1 LFFSARLVVRI
12 SMARFAPAYI
22 RFDPAAA
29 AALDEP
35 RLIEDS
41 GPARRVGQIV
51 SPMLG
56 VLGLRLVRVKIS
68 AGRDC
73 ILQIMCERPDG
84 TMDVDACEEA
94 SVSLSPL
101 LDLEEPLSGPY
112 RLEVSSPGIDRPL
125 VRASDFARAIG
136 HEAKIEMAV
145 AVAGRKRFRG
155 IVEGVD
161 GPVAKLRLPPDA
173 EGLEATIDLTIRDMA
188 EARLVLTDDLIR
200 QTLRREKAAKKE
212 ARKRAKSPEKGA
224 EET

>member
-1 LFFSARLVVRI
+1 
-12 SMARFAPAYI
+12 MARFAPSYL
-22 RFDPAAA
+22 RFDPAGA

-35 RLIEDS
+35 RLIDDN
-41 GPARRVGQIV
+41 GQARLVGQIV
-51 SPMLG
+51 TPILG

-73 ILQIMCERPDG
+73 VLQIMCERPDG

-94 SVSLSPL
+94 SISLSPL

-125 VRASDFARAIG
+125 VRASDFERAIG
-136 HEAKIEMAV
+136 HEAKVEMAV

-155 IVEGVD
+155 IIEGVD
-161 GPVAKLRLPPDA
+161 GPAAKLRLAPDA
-173 EGLEATIDLTIRDMA
+173 EGNEATIDLTIRDMA

-212 ARKRAKSPEKGA
+212 ARKRAKSPEAGA

>member
-1 LFFSARLVVRI
+1 
-12 SMARFAPAYI
+12 MARFAPAHV

-35 RLIEDS
+35 RLIDDS

-51 SPMLG
+51 SPMLT

-94 SVSLSPL
+94 SISLSPL

-112 RLEVSSPGIDRPL
+112 RLEISSPGIDRPL
-125 VRASDFARAIG
+125 VRASDFERAIG
-136 HEAKIEMAV
+136 HEAKVEMAV

-155 IVEGVD
+155 IIEGVED
-161 GPVAKLRLPPDA
+161 DAAKLRLPSDA
-173 EGLEATIDLTIRDMA
+173 EGNETTVDLMIRDMA
-188 EARLVLTDDLIR
+188 EARLMLTDDLIR

-212 ARKRAKSPEKGA
+212 ARKRAKSPETGA
-224 EET
+224 EKT